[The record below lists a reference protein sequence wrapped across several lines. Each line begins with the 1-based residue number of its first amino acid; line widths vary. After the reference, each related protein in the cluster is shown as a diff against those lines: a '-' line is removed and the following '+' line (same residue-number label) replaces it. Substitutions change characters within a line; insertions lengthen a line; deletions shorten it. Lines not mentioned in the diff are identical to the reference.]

1 MSDFNELN
9 QGPKWYVVHTYT
21 GYENKVK
28 ATIEMAVEHRNLS
41 DLIFDVKIPVTTT
54 TTVDAKGK
62 EKIVEEKIFPAYVF
76 VKMVMNDETW
86 HVVRNINGVTGFV
99 GPGSRPVPLSDE
111 EALRIAVEERVES
124 NKFDIGDEVEI
135 IDGVFAGYSG
145 KISEISDD
153 NQEVTV
159 ILSTVGRDIPYNT
172 DTKSIKKK
180 Q

>member
-28 ATIEMAVEHRNLS
+28 ATIEKAVEYRNLS
-41 DLIFDVKIPVTTT
+41 DLIFDVKIPVVTS

-62 EKIVEEKIFPAYVF
+62 EKIVEEKLFPAYVF

-111 EALRIAVEERVES
+111 EALAVAVEEKVDS
-124 NKFDIGDEVEI
+124 NKFNIGDEVEI
-135 IDGVFAGYSG
+135 LDGYFVGKSG
-145 KISEISDD
+145 KISEISEDA
-153 NQEVTV
+153 QEVTV
-159 ILSTVGRDIPYNT
+159 IVSSIGRDMPVSV
-172 DTKSIKKK
+172 DAKSIKKK
-180 Q
+180 